1 MPTQIDVAS
10 AVVDNWSWLSPII
23 YGVAGALLFY
33 AAATKG
39 VAIAEGIATAAKY
52 LAVLAYALLTGATMA
67 DTAAQWG
74 LNGALYACPLVWII
88 ILIIALV
95 ALFTIEV
102 IDEQNQTLFDMV
114 QNALNE
120 TLTNTKNLFVLYDD
134 AGKMTLKNINSMH
147 SAAAAKTSEEKAAL
161 SESAAKE
168 SETNAAT
175 SEAAAKASETNAAN
189 SESAAKESETNAAV
203 SAATAT
209 EKAAASSA
217 SAEAAKASEE
227 KAALTKKKLTES

>member
-1 MPTQIDVAS
+1 M
-10 AVVDNWSWLSPII
+10 
-23 YGVAGALLFY
+23 FY

-189 SESAAKESETNAAV
+189 SESAAKESETNAATSEAAAKASETNAANSESAAKESETNAAV